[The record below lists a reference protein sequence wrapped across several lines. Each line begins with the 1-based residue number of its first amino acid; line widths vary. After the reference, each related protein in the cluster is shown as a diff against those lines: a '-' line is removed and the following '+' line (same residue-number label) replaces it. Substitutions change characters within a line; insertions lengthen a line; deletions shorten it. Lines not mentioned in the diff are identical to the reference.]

1 MRFLGLLFIISIIG
15 AVLVLFTM
23 SATPVVHLPESLT
36 AIGRSTPITI
46 RITAPHGVREAN
58 AYLEQNG
65 ARYELGK
72 ERQTV
77 HRFRWPRNAPDFS
90 WTVTAGTKAVPQ
102 LKDGNAQVVVEATSN
117 DFRGAS
123 ARVLKEVVVVTHP
136 PKLSVDADQHYLYR
150 GMADLVSFNV
160 SGAAND
166 SGVAVGSY
174 RFRSWPMPGGK
185 TGLFSLF
192 AYPWDTPAEVTP
204 VVFAT
209 DAGGTRVTSPIAVV
223 FPKRE
228 QPKYRV
234 RDLKIDDK
242 FLQKVTDE
250 LDADGSGDLVA
261 RFIKINHD
269 MRQANNKLLSDLRTK
284 TEQKFLWSEPFQQ
297 QPNSTVESNYADLRN
312 YFYQGRKIDEAVHL
326 GYDLAVT
333 QHVGVQASNDGRVI
347 YAAPLGIYGNCI
359 VVDHGYG
366 LQSIY
371 GHLSEIDV
379 HEGDMVKKGQVM
391 GKSGMTGLAGGDHIH
406 FSMQLDGVQIDPRE
420 WWDAHWIHDHIA
432 TRMPLVSSPTPTTD

>member
-1 MRFLGLLFIISIIG
+1 MRFLAILLLL
-15 AVLVLFTM
+15 VLVVAPIVLFVS
-23 SATPVVHLPESLT
+23 SAAPSLQLPPALN
-36 AIGRSTPITI
+36 AIGRSTPVTVK
-46 RITAPHGVREAN
+46 ITAPHGVRQIN

-65 ARYELGK
+65 ARYPLGEQK
-72 ERQTV
+72 EPG
-77 HRFRWPRNAPDFS
+77 HRFRWPRHVADSS
-90 WTVTAGTKAVPQ
+90 WTFTVGTQNVPKLTDGKAQ
-102 LKDGNAQVVVEATSN
+102 IIVEATSN
-117 DFRGAS
+117 DFRAQS
-123 ARVLKEVVVVTHP
+123 AQVAKEVVVVTRP
-136 PKLSVDADQHYLYR
+136 PSLSVDSEQHYLYR
-150 GMADLVSFNV
+150 GMADLVSFSV
-160 SGAAND
+160 SGYATD
-166 SGVAVGSY
+166 SGVAVGNY
-174 RFRSWPMPGGK
+174 HFRGWPMPGGK
-185 TGLFSLF
+185 PGSFSLF
-192 AYPWDTPAEVTP
+192 AYPWDTQANVLP

-209 DAGGTRVTSPIAVV
+209 DAAGTSVTSSMVVV
-223 FPKRE
+223 FPKKE

-234 RDLKIDDK
+234 RDLSVDDK
-242 FLQKVTDE
+242 FLQKVVNE
-250 LDADGSGDLVA
+250 LDPNGSGDLVS
-261 RFIKINHD
+261 RFVKINHE

-284 TEQKFLWSEPFQQ
+284 TEAKFLWTQAFQQ
-297 QPNSTVESNYADLRN
+297 QPNSKVESNYADLRN
-312 YFYQGRKIDEAVHL
+312 YIYQGKKIDEAVHL
-326 GYDLAVT
+326 GYDLSIT

-432 TRMPLVSSPTPTTD
+432 NRVPLSQ